1 MEIERVAINRDMELS
16 NLSINHNWE
25 LSNFLISQPPI
36 SLPQYIR
43 NQTYMNLTKPE
54 KAGFSS
60 ERLTRIGAHM
70 QRYIDEG
77 KISCA
82 STLIARRDH
91 VVHAQCQGRANIEAN
106 QPVTPETI
114 FRIYSM
120 TKPIVS
126 VALLMLYEE
135 GHFQLNDPVS
145 SLLPAFK
152 NTKVCARPS
161 WYEMELTDQSPEMT
175 IQDLMRHTAGLS
187 YGFYQDSPIDEMYR
201 QARILG
207 NDTLAD
213 MIDRVAEIP
222 LYYQPGTGWRYSVA
236 TDVVGRLVE
245 VVSGQ
250 LLNEFLQQR
259 IFEPLGMT
267 DTGFWVPEGRV
278 DHFVAMYEAIGATTG
293 VGVGAAASDDA
304 TETATPHL
312 KLVDPNDQS
321 RFVSNRTMFSG
332 GGGLVSTMTD
342 YLQFAKMLLNRGEP
356 RSIVWSRLWAGC
368 HGFDGR
374 GAICRAWVGWHLWL
388 VGHGQY
394 RFLDR
399 SSRRGNRHFYDAATA
414 KQPLS
419 NQARV

>member
-1 MEIERVAINRDMELS
+1 
-16 NLSINHNWE
+16 
-25 LSNFLISQPPI
+25 
-36 SLPQYIR
+36 
-43 NQTYMNLTKPE
+43 MNLTKPE

-342 YLQFAKMLLNRGEP
+342 YLQFAKMLLNRGELNGELFIGRKTHELMTMNHVP
-356 RSIVWSRLWAGC
+356 EQLLPYQVGPDPSYG
-368 HGFDGR
+368 HGFGLGVTVLMDVAQSAELGS
-374 GAICRAWVGWHLWL
+374 VGTYGWSGMANTDFWIDPVEEVIGIFMTQLL
-388 VGHGQY
+388 P
-394 RFLDR
+394 
-399 SSRRGNRHFYDAATA
+399 SSHYPIKREFKTLAY
-414 KQPLS
+414 
-419 NQARV
+419 QAMTR